1 MSSPETSLKPRIP
14 NGLVN
19 AIRAGRCVAFVGS
32 GFSSAANF
40 PGWELLLRE
49 LAAHSKAEGIRPQIE
64 KRLEDKTSHA
74 FDEVAQAL
82 EDVLGRDVL
91 IEHLQKNFTYTV
103 PDPVME
109 RRRQLLKDIP
119 FRAVLTTNYDR
130 MLKGEIPAPSTYRQM
145 LRAVQTPWIGTLYVT
160 AKDRRRRPLL
170 KVHGDLNK
178 PETIVLTRRDYRK
191 LLYENPNYLN
201 FLRAY
206 LVSHTVLYIG
216 FSFTDAYLNEL
227 RSELLTRLD
236 QSESSE
242 PVAYAVIND
251 ISSLTQEHYRKHE
264 GVEILTYN
272 TYVETS
278 SSDPTSSAA
287 SKRDYSGFDSILE
300 AINELT
306 NPARR
311 YRSLLAGKQL
321 LWVDPRW
328 EANFQWAHEYFDMRS
343 GHEVLDLVRSAP
355 EALERLAASAEK
367 KREYDLVICF
377 WGDEFRHESTEP
389 PAVVLLQEIRN
400 RGIGVP
406 VIVFAERHIF
416 QKRKRQALELGS
428 LGCYYRWESLLRAI
442 QMALDPESETA

>member
-1 MSSPETSLKPRIP
+1 MSSPETSLEPRIP
-14 NGLVN
+14 GGLVS

-32 GFSSAANF
+32 GFSSAAKF
-40 PGWELLLRE
+40 PGWESLLRD
-49 LAAHSKAEGIRPQIE
+49 LAAHSEAESIRPQIE

-82 EDVLGRDVL
+82 EDVLGRDIL
-91 IEHLQKNFTYTV
+91 IEHLQKKFAYTV
-103 PDPVME
+103 PDAVMQ
-109 RRRQLLKDIP
+109 RRRKLLKDIP

-130 MLKGEIPAPSTYRQM
+130 MLKGEVPAPSTYRRL
-145 LRAVQTPWIGTLYVT
+145 LRSVHTPWLGTLYVT
-160 AKDRRRRPLL
+160 AKDRRGRPLL
-170 KVHGDLNK
+170 KVHGDLDK
-178 PETIVLTRRDYRK
+178 PETIVLTRRDYRR

-251 ISSLTQEHYRKHE
+251 VSQLSQEHYRKHE

-278 SSDPTSSAA
+278 AG
-287 SKRDYSGFDSILE
+287 SKRDYSGFDRILE

-311 YRSLLAGKQL
+311 YRALLAGKQL

-328 EANFQWAHEYFDMRS
+328 EANFQWADDYFDMRS
-343 GHEVLDLVRSAP
+343 GHEVLDRVRSAQ
-355 EALERLAASAEK
+355 EALERLATSAERK
-367 KREYDLVICF
+367 SEYDLVVCY
-377 WGDEFRHESTEP
+377 WGDEVGDEGAEP
-389 PAVVLLQEIRN
+389 PAVALLKEMRN

-406 VIVFAERHIF
+406 VIVFAERHVF

-442 QMALDPESETA
+442 QLALDPESETA

>member
-1 MSSPETSLKPRIP
+1 MSSLEPRIP
-14 NGLVN
+14 RGLVD

-40 PGWELLLRE
+40 PTWESLLRE
-49 LAAHSKAEGIRPQIE
+49 LAAHPKAENIRPQIE
-64 KRLEDKTSHA
+64 KRLQDKTSHA
-74 FDEVAQAL
+74 FDEVAQAI
-82 EDVLGRDVL
+82 EDVIGRDDL
-91 IEHLQKNFTYTV
+91 IEHLRKRFTYIV

-130 MLKGEIPAPSTYRQM
+130 LLKGEVPAPSTYRKL
-145 LRAVQTPWIGTLYVT
+145 LRSVHTPWIGTLYVT
-160 AKDRRRRPLL
+160 AKDRKHRPLL
-170 KVHGDLNK
+170 KVHGDLDK
-178 PETIVLTRRDYRK
+178 TDTIVLTRRDYRR

-227 RSELLTRLD
+227 RSELLTRID

-251 ISSLTQEHYRKHE
+251 VSSLTQEHYRKHE
-264 GVEILTYN
+264 GVEILTYD

-278 SSDPTSSAA
+278 ST
-287 SKRDYSGFDSILE
+287 RDYSGFDRILE

-306 NPARR
+306 NPAKR

-321 LWVDPRW
+321 LWVDPRY

-343 GHEVLDLVRSAP
+343 GHEVLDLVRTP
-355 EALERLAASAEK
+355 DEALKRFDSPAEK
-367 KREYDLVICF
+367 KRDYDLVICF
-377 WGDEFRHESTEP
+377 WGDEFGDESSEP
-389 PAVVLLQEIRN
+389 PAVVLLKEMRK
-400 RGIGVP
+400 RGIP
-406 VIVFAERHIF
+406 VIVFAEQHVF

-442 QMALDPESETA
+442 QSALDPESETS